1 MEDMSRLGEVVKV
14 ITQINQKIFERRRN
28 SFPLTIKIVGI
39 QPKIYMNKDQ
49 EFAILQQR
57 YKIAKMK
64 QSYRRSTDDWAIISV
79 FENELR
85 LRE

>member
-1 MEDMSRLGEVVKV
+1 
-14 ITQINQKIFERRRN
+14 
-28 SFPLTIKIVGI
+28 
-39 QPKIYMNKDQ
+39 MNKDQ

-85 LRE
+85 LRENNG